1 MADEVIKKQLIR
13 IRLCGKKPL
22 VFDVEDVKRLR
33 CDHQIVGSLVGS
45 LPRFP
50 QQNGFYGLPLLLLA
64 EEVSLIVEKEWGTL
78 TALGGQT
85 SWDYPKTR
93 QEWLRYMVYCHFHQL
108 GYFLTSGEKFGG
120 DYLAYPGDPMRYH
133 SHYIIAAH
141 ERQQIFSPMELVAM
155 GRLATNT
162 KKTFVLASPYTD
174 DDDDYVDKER
184 GTDNIENS
192 GLADHQVECFS
203 ITWAG
208 F

>member
-1 MADEVIKKQLIR
+1 MADEVNEKQLIR

-64 EEVSLIVEKEWGTL
+64 EEATLIVEKGNEPH
-78 TALGGQT
+78 
-85 SWDYPKTR
+85 WDYPKTR
-93 QEWLRYMVYCHFHQL
+93 QEWLRYTVYCYFHQQ

-141 ERQQIFSPMELVAM
+141 ERQQIFSPMDLVAM

-162 KKTFVLASPYTD
+162 KKTFVLASPCIGD
-174 DDDDYVDKER
+174 DDDCIDKDR
-184 GTDNIENS
+184 GVGNIENS
-192 GLADHQVECFS
+192 GLADHHTECFS